1 MSKANTDDP
10 RLLSRRDALKLSAG
24 AGLAA
29 GVVRPAHASDS
40 IKTGVHQQEPPFCST
55 PQLAVANTKYGK
67 VRGFIS
73 GDVFT
78 FKGVPY
84 GQDTGGENRWLSAK
98 PPMPWEGVGG
108 LRHLS
113 AGPFVVPVKNTERTE
128 RVPATRLLKFEPDPT
143 GMGVFQEPRP
153 VRLLFGA
160 HQLNRFTQATIAISA
175 TERGD

>member
-10 RLLSRRDALKLSAG
+10 RFLSRRDALKLSAG

-29 GVVRPAHASDS
+29 AVVRPAHVSDS

-67 VRGFIS
+67 VRDFVS

-84 GQDTGGENRWLSAK
+84 GQDIGGENRWLFGQTSPALGGCRWSAAS
-98 PPMPWEGVGG
+98 
-108 LRHLS
+108 LS
-113 AGPFVVPVKNTERTE
+113 GPIRRTSE
-128 RVPATRLLKFEPDPT
+128 EH
-143 GMGVFQEPRP
+143 
-153 VRLLFGA
+153 GA
-160 HQLNRFTQATIAISA
+160 HGACSS
-175 TERGD
+175 D